1 MHYIFE
7 VIIEKETDKI
17 VLNQCLKT
25 ATILLSVTP
34 YHNMCPYLAS
44 ALVSKVFKAILVVQ
58 SQEKSVDTSVFLS
71 SINLLTMAIG
81 QKQIVQ
87 EIREKHNLDL

>member
-1 MHYIFE
+1 MSHFIGQVLRYLHYVFST
-7 VIIEKETDKI
+7 IIEKETDKI

-44 ALVSKVFKAILVVQ
+44 ALVSKLFKSIIVQQ
-58 SQEKSVDTSVFLS
+58 SQEKSVDTSVYLS
-71 SINLLTMAIG
+71 AINCLTMAMG
-81 QKQIVQ
+81 
-87 EIREKHNLDL
+87 